1 VRNSAVRIACQFPA
15 ASDRL
20 PEGAIP
26 DHGAGSRRSLRAIGK
41 FSTQAAPFPI
51 INTDFDMLVEKMA
64 PNSSEAVEPNRVEIQ
79 AGLEAM
85 PHLLSKIQ
93 QLWKTRELNTFIT
106 GLFMDTR
113 DGSRAGFP
121 KEVVVE
127 LAFLSELNLLLR
139 AAEAAPLLRL
149 SLPETI
155 ELLGR
160 GDLVAMGHLS
170 PSSDVWGANVS
181 HKRNDLPHRKN
192 SGS

>member
-1 VRNSAVRIACQFPA
+1 MRNSAVRLACQFPGMPDQLRDG
-15 ASDRL
+15 S
-20 PEGAIP
+20 IP
-26 DHGAGSRRSLRAIGK
+26 DHGGASRRTLHAVGMVSRQ
-41 FSTQAAPFPI
+41 TAPFPT
-51 INTDFDMLVEKMA
+51 INADFDTLAAETAPDSLNRAA
-64 PNSSEAVEPNRVEIQ
+64 PNSVEIR

-149 SLPETI
+149 SLSETI
-155 ELLGR
+155 EILGR
-160 GDLVAMGHLS
+160 GDLVAMGHPS
-170 PSSDVWGANVS
+170 PSVDVWGANVS
-181 HKRNDLPHRKN
+181 QKRHDLRHRK
-192 SGS
+192 STGG